1 MTAPAPRKFDF
12 DTVFDSDG
20 GVYQPPRAK
29 RTFTAEDIDAARAS
43 AYAEGQASAVA
54 QAEAA
59 AARALQEV
67 ASLSRGALA
76 ALTELAHQHR
86 TASAE
91 LALACARK
99 IADAALDQAPEAPAV
114 AALKALSL
122 ELEAAPRL
130 VVHVSAADEPR
141 MAKALDQ
148 AAAQAGYAGSII
160 VKPEAGRSRAAF
172 VLDWGDGRAAF
183 DPAAAADR
191 VAKALETAL
200 AIEGMHAEL
209 VVPSADS

>member
-1 MTAPAPRKFDF
+1 MTGSAPRKFAF
-12 DTVFDSDG
+12 DTVFDEA
-20 GVYQPPRAK
+20 GVVHQPPRPK
-29 RTFTAEDIDAARAS
+29 RTFTPEEVDAVRAT
-43 AYAEGQASAVA
+43 AYAEGQASSVA

-67 ASLSRGALA
+67 TAVARGALS
-76 ALTELAHQHR
+76 ALTEIAHHHR

-99 IADAALDQAPEAPAV
+99 IADAALDKAPEAPVV
-114 AALKALSL
+114 AALQALAT

-130 VVHVSAADEPR
+130 IVSVAARDEAR
-141 MAKALDQ
+141 LAKALEQ
-148 AAAQAGYAGSII
+148 AAIQTGFAGSII
-160 VKPEAGRSRAAF
+160 LKPEPGRSRAGF
-172 VLDWGDGRAAF
+172 VLDWGEGRAAF

-200 AIEGMHAEL
+200 AIEGMHAEV
-209 VVPSADS
+209 VVPSVDP